1 MQTDSR
7 DRLTVPGD
15 QEECVDSGMNWDIGA
30 AALGSQKKLRPKGEG
45 CSERGTAPPSRTSSA
60 SAEAPQSLWAALN
73 SLGIQVI
80 LGDLQNRVGPT
91 SEGKQIKNVTTGDS
105 GWVSSEGLI

>member
-45 CSERGTAPPSRTSSA
+45 CSERGTAPAPRTSSA
-60 SAEAPQSLWAALN
+60 SAEAPQSHWAALN
-73 SLGIQVI
+73 SGNS
-80 LGDLQNRVGPT
+80 GDPGRPLEQGGANFTR
-91 SEGKQIKNVTTGDS
+91 EAN
-105 GWVSSEGLI
+105 